1 MSPELI
7 VLDVAHGNCSLVI
20 GQDTTVV
27 IDAPRGGLHIDALK
41 ARSIRDVHAVII
53 SHADADHMGGVAHLL
68 YDEDIRVHS
77 VYVNADATKTARG
90 GGEVWQNFV
99 RALTDAVGRGEVRAF
114 GIKRGDTIELNDR
127 LIHLDVLAPSTD
139 LVLLAAGGRDQG
151 RHLKS
156 NTLSVVVRVLFGDR
170 PLALLTG
177 DLDQTGLESLLRG
190 NDELH
195 AKVLVFPHH
204 GGRSGGD
211 DRAFA
216 SAITEAVEPEVVIFS
231 IGREMRYPNPRPEIV
246 AGLLAARP
254 NVAIMCTQLS
264 KRCSPGTF
272 FPAHIGTLPAKGKH
286 LGRCCAG
293 SIRLG
298 VNGLDTP
305 GAADHAAFVD
315 SLGPLPLCRSPLE

>member
-41 ARSIRDVHAVII
+41 ARSIRDIHAVIV
-53 SHADADHMGGVAHLL
+53 SHADADHMGGVTHLL

-90 GGEVWQNFV
+90 GGDVWQNFV
-99 RALTDAVGRGEVRAF
+99 RALADAVRRGEVRAF
-114 GIKRGDTIELNDR
+114 GIKRGDTIDLNDP

-151 RHLKS
+151 RRLKS
-156 NTLSVVVRVLFGDR
+156 NTLSVVLRVLFGDR

-177 DLDQTGLESLLRG
+177 DLDQTGLESLLRA

-195 AKVLVFPHH
+195 AEVLVFPHH

-211 DRAFA
+211 DKAFA
-216 SAITEAVEPEVVIFS
+216 SAITAAVEPEIVIFS
-231 IGREMRYPNPRPEIV
+231 IGREMRFRNPRPEIV
-246 AGLLAARP
+246 AGVLTARP

-264 KRCSPGTF
+264 KRCSSGSF
-272 FPAHIGTLPAKGKH
+272 FPTHIGILPAKGK
-286 LGRCCAG
+286 LSGRCCAG
-293 SIRLG
+293 SLQFG

-315 SLGPLPLCRSPLE
+315 SLGPLPLCRPSLE